1 MRKEEEEREKK
12 REQIKRSVCERRE
25 TLPSS
30 SSCAL
35 SEPQLG
41 WWVVAPFLFA
51 APDAPQARHTS
62 HTRAHNQRSVD
73 GIMSAQGAGPLPS
86 VYTLDI
92 HKSGRTDWRRCTHGG
107 RRTRLFNL
115 MNLRDRQRNLQYH
128 TRARPNFPH
137 ISLFSL
143 ANVHFQTLIFAI
155 L

>member
-1 MRKEEEEREKK
+1 MRKEEEREKK

-25 TLPSS
+25 TLPSSSSS

-86 VYTLDI
+86 AYTLDI
-92 HKSGRTDWRRCTHGG
+92 HQSGRTYWRRSTHGG
-107 RRTRLFNL
+107 RRTRLFDL
-115 MNLRDRQRNLQYH
+115 MNVKDQQQNFQYQIH
-128 TRARPNFPH
+128 
-137 ISLFSL
+137 
-143 ANVHFQTLIFAI
+143 LIFI
-155 L
+155 IQSTGG